1 MDPCG
6 VYDYLQPAGSKKRS
20 RKTPTTLPEQ
30 LQRLKDE
37 RKAST
42 RPPKGGGDSSDSDHI
57 VDRRVDKGGAKK
69 KRRRRRRN
77 SQKLKKLT
85 TSGVM
90 NDRVA
95 TATAKVEGRVEESIT
110 RSDVVADMDAKRITG
125 FENDLPSLRPMS
137 DAISHFA
144 MNARKSARAVR
155 EEVAEGIGDAVD
167 ADIAAASEDE
177 LPVLDPAPDEYQA
190 LYQDCAM
197 AAGGG
202 DKSSMLLKLI
212 QNEEARDR
220 SYRNATVRLMGLRLS
235 SGGGSCDGDP
245 APPQLQPPDLGTSCD
260 KAYCARYLREA
271 ILPLERPCVRGRFK
285 CVGMMKQQTW
295 PDTLEATAKPE
306 TGIVG
311 REFWRPEEWAEIVAK
326 GRLPSDVRR
335 KCLLCNRWV
344 TKRAYMS
351 LKSTGLSAQGCYL
364 IQDHFNAVSED
375 GTAGGYTAHD
385 MLSVVDEKSGRW
397 TGLVAPIVDYRGSRY
412 EPRIHEVWD
421 SDLDEMRKV
430 KGFVEKDQ
438 DF

>member
-95 TATAKVEGRVEESIT
+95 TATAKVEGRVEESTTT

-125 FENDLPSLRPMS
+125 FENDLPSVRPMS

-155 EEVAEGIGDAVD
+155 EEVAEG
-167 ADIAAASEDE
+167 
-177 LPVLDPAPDEYQA
+177 L
-190 LYQDCAM
+190 
-197 AAGGG
+197 
-202 DKSSMLLKLI
+202 
-212 QNEEARDR
+212 
-220 SYRNATVRLMGLRLS
+220 SY
-235 SGGGSCDGDP
+235 
-245 APPQLQPPDLGTSCD
+245 
-260 KAYCARYLREA
+260 
-271 ILPLERPCVRGRFK
+271 
-285 CVGMMKQQTW
+285 
-295 PDTLEATAKPE
+295 
-306 TGIVG
+306 
-311 REFWRPEEWAEIVAK
+311 
-326 GRLPSDVRR
+326 
-335 KCLLCNRWV
+335 
-344 TKRAYMS
+344 
-351 LKSTGLSAQGCYL
+351 
-364 IQDHFNAVSED
+364 
-375 GTAGGYTAHD
+375 
-385 MLSVVDEKSGRW
+385 
-397 TGLVAPIVDYRGSRY
+397 
-412 EPRIHEVWD
+412 
-421 SDLDEMRKV
+421 
-430 KGFVEKDQ
+430 
-438 DF
+438 